1 MPSSN
6 DQKLKDEVLLFF
18 YVELSE
24 VIPQKLIFGRH
35 VPEKL
40 TFWETVSE
48 EIPKSS
54 FFRRLVAESFL
65 IKDWPPFPV
74 RPAAGD
80 FDHIMI
86 MMMLMTVAIMMMTIV
101 IICMMMIMISTTTMM
116 PPTCSSTSV
125 QTISWM
131 FNAEI
136 LYLMELDLINGRWTM
151 FTFRCKRFFYF

>member
-1 MPSSN
+1 M
-6 DQKLKDEVLLFF
+6 KCFF

-35 VPEKL
+35 APEKL

-80 FDHIMI
+80 FDHIM
-86 MMMLMTVAIMMMTIV
+86 MTMTVAMMMMTIV
-101 IICMMMIMISTTTMM
+101 TIYMMVIMISTTTMM
-116 PPTCSSTSV
+116 SPYLLLHKCTNHLLDV
-125 QTISWM
+125 QCRNIVPEGVR
-131 FNAEI
+131 F
-136 LYLMELDLINGRWTM
+136 D
-151 FTFRCKRFFYF
+151 KRYFLV